1 MHTAPRLLVVLGLIT
16 VMGGAYAQ
24 TQPSPPSATS
34 TPASPAPK
42 VEKDCINLSPQAT
55 QECLKVAKQMDRDAT
70 TAMAHDPATRP
81 DSGNSP
87 SPNTVQHSS
96 AALDT
101 PAEIKQEAK
110 ARKQGEAAAAKVKAK
125 QDSKPSP
132 DPKPPATPPQ

>member
-1 MHTAPRLLVVLGLIT
+1 MHTTPRLLVAFSLIT
-16 VMGGAYAQ
+16 LVGGAHAQ
-24 TQPSPPSATS
+24 TSSSPPSAGS

-55 QECLKVAKQMDRDAT
+55 QECLKVAKKMDRDAT
-70 TAMAHDPATRP
+70 TAMAHDPATKP

-110 ARKQGEAAAAKVKAK
+110 ARKQGEAAASKAKAK
-125 QDSKPSP
+125 QVSKPDS
-132 DPKPPATPPQ
+132 DPKPPATPQ